1 MQLKNADIILIQ
13 FPAEKCLRARQH
25 APGASDALA
34 EASDDVSAKE
44 TMKHSQKYKTTGQT
58 NQEPKQSLIQQ
69 QIQYR
74 QSPRTLATINLRQQG
89 TRTTKWNKPWPN
101 PKNTQTQRTR

>member
-1 MQLKNADIILIQ
+1 MQLRNADIILIQ
-13 FPAEKCLRARQH
+13 FPAKKCLRARQH

-34 EASDDVSAKE
+34 EASAARE
-44 TMKHSQKYKTTGQT
+44 TMKHSQKHKTTRQT

-89 TRTTKWNKPWPN
+89 TRTTKWNKPWSN
-101 PKNTQTQRTR
+101 PKNTQTQRTW